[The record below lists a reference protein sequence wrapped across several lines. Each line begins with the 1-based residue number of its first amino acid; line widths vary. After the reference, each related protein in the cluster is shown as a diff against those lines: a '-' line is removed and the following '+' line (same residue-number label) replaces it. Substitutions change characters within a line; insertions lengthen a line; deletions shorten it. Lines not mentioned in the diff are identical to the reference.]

1 MYVHETNIALSKF
14 TKYNR
19 TVFQSFFVFL
29 NSESKLS
36 RLKIYNYFFK
46 CIFYVGTFVYFLLLD
61 KA

>member
-1 MYVHETNIALSKF
+1 MYVLETNIALSKF
-14 TKYNR
+14 PKYNR

-36 RLKIYNYFFK
+36 RLKIYNYLLK